1 MSLDLLGTVLAFF
14 KIIFYWIMYTKK
26 CAEII
31 SIELDE
37 FSQSYSTH
45 VNSKSKERTF
55 PEHQSP
61 SGFLLSYYLLKD
73 NSSSDLWQVLSGTI
87 SVYSLLCGFFC
98 LILHLRGS
106 SMLLFIVI
114 VCSFSLL
121 YSILIYSNTIVHS
134 IKCGHLDRL

>member
-1 MSLDLLGTVLAFF
+1 MVFGYQKLSLLENKYVIGSSRYCISISFF
-14 KIIFYWIMYTKK
+14 KITFYWRIIYTKK

-55 PEHQSP
+55 PEHQS
-61 SGFLLSYYLLKD
+61 SSCSLLSYHLLKD

-87 SVYSLLCGFFC
+87 GIYSLLCGFF
-98 LILHLRGS
+98 LLMLHLRES
-106 SMLLFIVI
+106 SMLFI
-114 VCSFSLL
+114 VCSHSLL
-121 YSILIYSNTIVHS
+121 ILIA
-134 IKCGHLDRL
+134 L